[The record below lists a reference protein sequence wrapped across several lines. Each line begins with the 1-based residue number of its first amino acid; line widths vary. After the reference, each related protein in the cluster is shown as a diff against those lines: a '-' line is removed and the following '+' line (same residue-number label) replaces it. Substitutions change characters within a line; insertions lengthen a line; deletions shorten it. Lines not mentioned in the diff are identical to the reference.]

1 MQVYERFIP
10 RCSHACIHI
19 ASTGLQGVANTLLAA
34 YLALMSS
41 SFLQII
47 LTDLHIDSRSEFLIF
62 AHFIKAAASYD
73 SRSYDDDCGMTFFS

>member
-1 MQVYERFIP
+1 MSDLFLAVRT
-10 RCSHACIHI
+10 HAY
-19 ASTGLQGVANTLLAA
+19 TLPLLDYRVANTFLAA

-41 SFLQII
+41 SFWQIV
-47 LTDLHIDSRSEFLIF
+47 LTDLHIHSRSEFLII